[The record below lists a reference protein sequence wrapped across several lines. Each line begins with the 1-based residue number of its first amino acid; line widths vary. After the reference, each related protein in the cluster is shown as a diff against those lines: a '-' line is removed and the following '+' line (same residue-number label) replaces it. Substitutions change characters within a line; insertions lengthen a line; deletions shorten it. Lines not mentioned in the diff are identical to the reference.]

1 MTKPQSGF
9 LPSSIL
15 CHSFRSLP
23 FAFLV
28 VSAVAPNGHNG
39 WVRIDGSCPTVLTA
53 GCPDP
58 SLLSLLSHFSSTGE
72 ILAHTLK
79 AFMELMEHD
88 FVSWETLSAAFI
100 KKVHNSCA
108 VGCPR

>member
-1 MTKPQSGF
+1 MDPALLCSLQSV
-9 LPSSIL
+9 
-15 CHSFRSLP
+15 RSK
-23 FAFLV
+23 
-28 VSAVAPNGHNG
+28 NG
-39 WVRIDGSCPTVLTA
+39 
-53 GCPDP
+53 
-58 SLLSLLSHFSSTGE
+58 LLSLLSHFSSTGE

-108 VGCPR
+108 MGCPVVTWARPALY